1 MSNSHF
7 SRFVAG
13 GSAEVIVAVAD
24 AMVPSAPFVL
34 SANTVI
40 LNHFDE
46 RRREMR
52 FAIERDVCIQIS
64 KSFHF

>member
-1 MSNSHF
+1 M
-7 SRFVAG
+7 
-13 GSAEVIVAVAD
+13 
-24 AMVPSAPFVL
+24 PSAPFVL

-52 FAIERDVCIQIS
+52 FAIERDACVYSNLKIVSLLIERETPPVDVLLFSLQR
-64 KSFHF
+64 

>member
-1 MSNSHF
+1 
-7 SRFVAG
+7 
-13 GSAEVIVAVAD
+13 
-24 AMVPSAPFVL
+24 MVPSAPFVL

-52 FAIERDVCIQIS
+52 FAIERDVCVF
-64 KSFHF
+64 KSQNRSTFD